1 MVGMVHE
8 TVDQMD
14 QITAGGM
21 TESPGSL
28 TPTSPH
34 AEPIPMDR
42 PPKLKGRKR
51 LLQSLQRISSSPSLV
66 RMGRAPSSNYRTEGK
81 ASMSCV
87 SLSSTMFTP
96 GHSHDNSYSSYSSA
110 GFSTAPTSVAS
121 TPRFEQLDSDS
132 KIRIRPAQS
141 NDSASYFSQGP
152 TSVPLPSD
160 LRHTFK
166 EHDPAKPKV
175 DEIAED
181 YSLQPTVKVKE
192 PKRRPNFD
200 FWNEMPHE
208 VKVQIFQYLKP
219 KEIVKCSI
227 VSKAW
232 HRMCFDGQLW
242 MNIDTEDYY
251 QDISS
256 DSLVKLL
263 TSAGPFVKD
272 LNLRGCVQMRERW
285 SDDGQKISEVCRN
298 LENFSLEGCRIDRR
312 TVHNFVTRNS
322 RLVHINL
329 SGLSAV
335 HLKTMELI
343 GQGCQQLE
351 HLNVSWCPHIDTKGL
366 QKIVRSCPKLQ
377 DLRAG
382 EVKGFNDRGF
392 LLDLFRANSLE
403 RLVASHCTDLD
414 DESLKLLIQGI
425 DPETDP
431 LTDRPLVPA
440 RKFRHL
446 DFSRCSGLSD
456 TGIQSLAHNVPVLA
470 GLELSH
476 IEALTDSALTE
487 LLPSVPLLTHL
498 DLEEVSDLT
507 NSTLQTLAS
516 SPCAPF
522 LQHLN
527 VSYCENLS
535 DTGVLPVLKT
545 CASLRS
551 LVMDNTRVS
560 DLALTEAAAQ
570 LRLRDRTL
578 TTLPPPTQRPK
589 VALSLVV
596 YDCANVTWTGIRE
609 VLNRNAE
616 MHRRSIISLKCFYG
630 YQDTVNEHTKRVLRG
645 DSKAAQTLERKWA
658 EYMVATE
665 EAGAGGAGARRR
677 RRRAREAAMVHADE
691 EEGGPRGGRRRARSG
706 GCIV

>member
-1 MVGMVHE
+1 MSHIVTGS
-8 TVDQMD
+8 
-14 QITAGGM
+14 M
-21 TESPGSL
+21 TESPGAL

-34 AEPIPMDR
+34 AEPIAMDP

-66 RMGRAPSSNYRTEGK
+66 RMGRTPSSNYRTEGK

-87 SLSSTMFTP
+87 SLSSPMFSP
-96 GHSHDNSYSSYSSA
+96 GHSHDNSYSSQSSA

-121 TPRFEQLDSDS
+121 TPGFEPLDLDS
-132 KIRIRPAQS
+132 KIRIRFAHS
-141 NDSASYFSQGP
+141 DESAGYFSQGP
-152 TSVPLPSD
+152 TSVPLPAD
-160 LRHTFK
+160 LRLTSK
-166 EHDPAKPKV
+166 ENDLAKPKTSEFPA
-175 DEIAED
+175 DSSA
-181 YSLQPTVKVKE
+181 QPTAKVKDS
-192 PKRRPNFD
+192 KRRPNFN
-200 FWNEMPHE
+200 FWNDMPHE

-227 VSKAW
+227 VSKSW

-251 QDISS
+251 RQIPSE
-256 DSLVKLL
+256 SLVKLL

-285 SDDGQKISEVCRN
+285 GDEGQKISDVCRN

-312 TVHNFVTRNS
+312 TVHHFLMRNS

-329 SGLSAV
+329 SGLSAANGT
-335 HLKTMELI
+335 TMSFI
-343 GQGCQQLE
+343 AQGCQQLE
-351 HLNVSWCPHIDTKGL
+351 HLNVSWCPHVDTKGL
-366 QKIVRSCPKLQ
+366 QKIVQSCPKLQ

-382 EVKGFNDRGF
+382 EVRGFNDRNF
-392 LLDLFRANSLE
+392 LLDLFLANSLE
-403 RLVASHCTDLD
+403 RLVVSHCTDLD
-414 DESLKLLIQGI
+414 DESIKVLIQGI
-425 DPETDP
+425 DPEVDP
-431 LTDRPLVPA
+431 LTDRPMVPP

-446 DFSRCSGLSD
+446 DLSRCRGLSD
-456 TGIQSLAHNVPVLA
+456 TGIQTLAYNVPLLA

-476 IEALTDSALTE
+476 IDTLTDSALTD
-487 LLPSVPLLTHL
+487 LLPSIPLLTHL
-498 DLEEVSDLT
+498 DLEEVDDLT
-507 NSTLQTLAS
+507 NSTLQNLAS

-535 DTGVLPVLKT
+535 DTGILPVLKT
-545 CASLRS
+545 CASLRT

-578 TTLPPPTQRPK
+578 TTLPPPTHRPK
-589 VALSLVV
+589 TALSLVV

-645 DSKAAQTLERKWA
+645 DSKAAETLERKWA
-658 EYMVATE
+658 AYMVATE
-665 EAGAGGAGARRR
+665 EAGAAGAGARRR

-706 GCIV
+706 GCVVM

>member
-1 MVGMVHE
+1 
-8 TVDQMD
+8 
-14 QITAGGM
+14 
-21 TESPGSL
+21 
-28 TPTSPH
+28 
-34 AEPIPMDR
+34 
-42 PPKLKGRKR
+42 
-51 LLQSLQRISSSPSLV
+51 
-66 RMGRAPSSNYRTEGK
+66 
-81 ASMSCV
+81 
-87 SLSSTMFTP
+87 MFTP

-121 TPRFEQLDSDS
+121 TPGFEQLDSDS
-132 KIRIRPAQS
+132 KIRIRYTQS
-141 NDSASYFSQGP
+141 NESASYFSQGP
-152 TSVPLPSD
+152 TSVPLPAD
-160 LRHTFK
+160 LRYTSK
-166 EHDPAKPKV
+166 EHDPPKSKTFGIPK
-175 DEIAED
+175 DI
-181 YSLQPTVKVKE
+181 SSQPAVKVKE
-192 PKRRPNFD
+192 PQRRPNFD
-200 FWNEMPHE
+200 FWADMPHE

-227 VSKAW
+227 VSKTW

-242 MNIDTEDYY
+242 MNINTEDYY

-256 DSLVKLL
+256 ESLVKLL

-285 SDDGQKISEVCRN
+285 SDDGQKISDLCRN

-343 GQGCQQLE
+343 AQGCQQLE
-351 HLNVSWCPHIDTKGL
+351 HLNVSWCPHVDTKGL

-382 EVKGFNDRGF
+382 EVRGFNDRGF

-403 RLVASHCTDLD
+403 RLVVSHCTDLD
-414 DESLKLLIQGI
+414 DESLKILIQGTDAEI
-425 DPETDP
+425 DP
-431 LTDRPLVPA
+431 LTDRPMVPP

-446 DFSRCSGLSD
+446 DLSRCSGLSD
-456 TGIQSLAHNVPVLA
+456 SGIQSLAHHVPVLA

-476 IEALTDSALTE
+476 IETLTDSALTE

-507 NSTLQTLAS
+507 NSTLQNLAS

-535 DTGVLPVLKT
+535 DTGILPVLKT

-570 LRLRDRTL
+570 LRLRDRPL
-578 TTLPPPTQRPK
+578 TTLHPPTQRPK
-589 VALSLVV
+589 IALSLVV

-616 MHRRSIISLKCFYG
+616 IPRRTIISLKCFYG

-665 EAGAGGAGARRR
+665 EAGAQGAGARRR

-706 GCIV
+706 GCIVM